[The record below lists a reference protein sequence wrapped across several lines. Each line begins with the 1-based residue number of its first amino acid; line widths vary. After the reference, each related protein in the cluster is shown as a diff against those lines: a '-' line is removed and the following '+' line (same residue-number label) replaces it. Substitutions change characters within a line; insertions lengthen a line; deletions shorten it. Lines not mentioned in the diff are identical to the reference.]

1 MVIPEFTLEN
11 VLRIYFYIAV
21 FATVLFALKLAI
33 FTIFGGDSEV
43 HSDFTSETDA
53 DISFHFL
60 SIQSILAF
68 LMGFGWMGY
77 TCIHQLGFETQLKPF
92 LISFCVGVIFMFLN
106 AFLMFMVRKLE
117 KNVKAD
123 KNTSLNRMG
132 KAYTSFAPNA
142 MGQVEIEIS
151 GKLTVENAMNATD
164 ETINSFDPVKVVKV
178 IDGLLYIEKVK

>member
-1 MVIPEFTLEN
+1 MIIPEFTLEN
-11 VLRIYFYIAV
+11 VLKIYFYIAI
-21 FATVLFALKLAI
+21 FATVLFVLKLFI
-33 FTIFGGDSEV
+33 FSVFGGDSEV

-53 DISFHFL
+53 DISFNFL

-77 TCIHQLGFETQLKPF
+77 TCIHQLGIETHLKTF
-92 LISFCVGVIFMFLN
+92 LISFCIGVIFMFLN
-106 AFLMFMVRKLE
+106 AFLMFLVRKLE

-123 KNTSLNRMG
+123 KNTALNRMG
-132 KAYTSFAPNA
+132 KAYTSFAPNS

-164 ETINSFDPVKVVKV
+164 DQINSFDPVRVIKVV
-178 IDGLLYIEKVK
+178 DGLLYIEKV